1 MPALQGGETLL
12 PMGAKCSQALH
23 LSLLVKGEGSSICNI
38 LCRPLLDAPVPML
51 QLVTLAPHEGQST
64 LKVSLLA
71 CAKCA
76 ASCRGLGLGTG
87 DVGVQALCA
96 ASQSCAKMSR
106 KTSVETVRAVEPTQQ
121 LSGHTDKFLGAQE

>member
-51 QLVTLAPHEGQST
+51 QLVTLAHEGQPAR
-64 LKVSLLA
+64 LCKV
-71 CAKCA
+71 C
-76 ASCRGLGLGTG
+76 
-87 DVGVQALCA
+87 
-96 ASQSCAKMSR
+96 SQLQGPWTR
-106 KTSVETVRAVEPTQQ
+106 
-121 LSGHTDKFLGAQE
+121 DW